1 MAHSDSFLPVY
12 NKLSADE
19 QKNKA
24 MLDAIK
30 NIKQQLEQSNQ
41 PLGIHHQRNT
51 IPTCYVA
58 RFSLQALYHFEMPKH
73 YRLMYTIRRSQSGR
87 GKEALLLKLIS
98 HDEYNKQ
105 FGYFKKK
112 SH

>member
-1 MAHSDSFLPVY
+1 MAHQDVFLPTY
-12 NKLSADE
+12 DKLNSDE

-24 MLDAIK
+24 MLDAIR
-30 NIKQQLEQSNQ
+30 NVKQQLEQADQ

-51 IPTCYVA
+51 IPLCYVT
-58 RFSLQALYHFEMPKH
+58 RFSLQALYHFKMPKN
-73 YRLMYTIRRSQSGR
+73 YRLMYTVRRSQSGKD
-87 GKEALLLKLIS
+87 KEALLLKLIS

-105 FGYFKKK
+105 FGYFKRK